1 MAGGR
6 THWTIAA
13 LALGSSLA
21 GASLA
26 QAQDSQGSDPQGGP
40 IVSNPADTNAL
51 DSDTFNRG
59 RNIGVEDRPRPGYQA
74 VGILAGGF
82 TIYPKV
88 VVTADYDDN
97 IFAVQHGAVGDF
109 IFDAVPEIDVQSN
122 WSRNALSAYARLDQ
136 DAYAKYSSQDTTQ
149 YEFGVAGKLQFGES
163 VMTGGLDY
171 GHSALPQ
178 YLSNDFGSPQNP
190 IQYDFTKLND
200 ELSMQFTRLRLSLK
214 VEDQD
219 YQYQNTTSRGGGTV
233 FAASESHNDVIV
245 TGTAEFALTPDAALQ
260 FQAQGNHRG
269 YGEVSPTS
277 PFALTSSGYQVTAG
291 ANFDLTHLIRGEFQ
305 IGYLS
310 QTYVSG
316 AFKPVQGISGK
327 AQLQWFPTQLTTVT
341 FLASRQVG
349 DAQVVGSAG
358 YVGSNVSA
366 RVDHELLRNLILS
379 GTLSASYFQNIGIDR
394 NDTLIGAGF
403 SANWLI
409 TRHVGLKF
417 AYAYTDQKSVGAAA
431 GNTFADNRGTVSL
444 VLQL

>member
-1 MAGGR
+1 MAGG
-6 THWTIAA
+6 TKHWIIAA
-13 LALGSSLA
+13 LALGSSL
-21 GASLA
+21 GSASLA
-26 QAQDSQGSDPQGGP
+26 HAQESQGGP
-40 IVSNPADTNAL
+40 ISSNPADTNAL
-51 DSDTFNRG
+51 DSDTFDRG
-59 RNIGVEDRPRPGYQA
+59 RNIGVQDRPRPDYQA

-88 VVTADYDDN
+88 VMTADYDDN

-136 DAYAKYSSQDTTQ
+136 DAYAHYSSQDTTQ

-163 VMTGGLDY
+163 AMTGGLDY
-171 GHSALPQ
+171 GRSALPQ
-178 YLSNDFGSPQNP
+178 YLSNDFGSPLKP
-190 IQYDFTKLND
+190 IQYDVTKLND
-200 ELSMQFTRLRLSLK
+200 ELSTQFTRIRLALK

-219 YQYQNTTSRGGGTV
+219 YQYQNTAGSGGTV

-269 YGEVSPTS
+269 YGEVSPTV
-277 PFALTSSGYQVTAG
+277 PLVLTSSGYQITAG

-316 AFKPVQGISGK
+316 AFKPVEGISGK

-341 FLASRQVG
+341 FLASRDVG

-358 YVGSNVSA
+358 YIGSNVSA

-379 GTLSASYFQNIGIDR
+379 GSLSGSYFQNVGIAR
-394 NDTLIGAGF
+394 NDTLIGAGL

-409 TRHVGLKF
+409 TRHVGVKF
-417 AYAYTDQKSVGAAA
+417 AYAYTDQRSVGSAA
-431 GNTFADNRGTVSL
+431 GNTFADNRATVSL

>member
-1 MAGGR
+1 MAGSTR
-6 THWTIAA
+6 HKTIAA

-21 GASLA
+21 ASGLA
-26 QAQDSQGSDPQGGP
+26 HAQDSQGADPRGGP
-40 IVSNPADTNAL
+40 IASNPADTNAL
-51 DSDTFNRG
+51 DSDTFDRG
-59 RNIGVEDRPRPGYQA
+59 RNIGVQDRPRPDYQA
-74 VGILAGGF
+74 IGILAGGF

-88 VVTADYDDN
+88 VMTADLDDN

-109 IFDAVPEIDVQSN
+109 IFDVAPEIDVQSN
-122 WSRNALSAYARLDQ
+122 WSRNALSAFARLDQ
-136 DAYAKYSSQDTTQ
+136 SVYAKYTGQDTTQ
-149 YEFGVAGKLQFGES
+149 YEFGVAGKLQFGNS
-163 VMTGGLDY
+163 AMTGGVDY

-178 YLSNDFGSPQNP
+178 YLSNDFGSPLQP
-190 IQYDFTKLND
+190 VQYDVTKLND
-200 ELSMQFTRLRLSLK
+200 ELSTQFTRLRLSVK

-219 YQYQNTTSRGGGTV
+219 YRYQNTNAFT
-233 FAASESHNDVIV
+233 AAESHNDVIV

-260 FQAQGNHRG
+260 VQAQGNHRG
-269 YGEVSPTS
+269 YSDVSPS
-277 PFALTSSGYQVTAG
+277 VPLLLTSSGYQVTAG

-310 QTYVSG
+310 QTYVSS
-316 AFKPVQGISGK
+316 AFKPVQGFSGK

-341 FLASRQVG
+341 FLASRDVG

-379 GTLSASYFQNIGIDR
+379 GSLSGSYFQNIGINR
-394 NDTLIGAGF
+394 NDTLVGAGL

-409 TRHVGLKF
+409 TRHVGVKF
-417 AYAYTDQKSVGAAA
+417 AYAYTDQKSVGSAA
-431 GNTFADNRGTVSL
+431 GNTFADNRGTISL